1 MKYKIQSFALSL
13 LACVMLTACK
23 NFLDI
28 EAEGSLPSAGI
39 DHSKVDNIYKPV
51 AAIYAE
57 ARSVFEFNYIVVA
70 EIVSDDSDKGSD
82 PSDSPSAI
90 EIDQFKYTPTND
102 MINSYWVS
110 LYNVVS
116 AANYALS
123 EMPLF
128 EQEMKTTEQ
137 KEMTRQFGAEA
148 RVWRAWSYFM
158 LVKSFGRVPLITR
171 SMSSD
176 ELNSVKQAEIRE
188 IYDFIEGELIE
199 AMKLL
204 PESYTGSGNEG
215 RINYYTAMA
224 ILAKVYL
231 YDKKYTESAACCD
244 TIIASGRFDLMPTY
258 QDVFRTENN
267 NSKESLF
274 EAQSS
279 TLGQTTGDAPYM
291 NYAYY
296 QGPRNNKPSN
306 MQGWGFKVPS
316 NSLIQFLTDRN
327 DTERMKTSLLYRG
340 TMTEYGDSIMMG
352 CANEVYN
359 GKVYSPSIYNT
370 MGLNSYGR
378 NYNIR
383 LIRYAEI
390 LLIMAE
396 DLVQGATGTF
406 ASGMTAQLALDKVR
420 TRAGLPTGVAATL
433 ESIYDERRA
442 ELCMEEDRFFDL
454 VRTGRAAKYL
464 GPLGFK
470 SGKNEVYPVPYAQRQ
485 LNPNLDPTP
494 GYTY

>member
-1 MKYKIQSFALSL
+1 MTFNFKSIL
-13 LACVMLTACK
+13 LTLGACIVLTACDS
-23 NFLDI
+23 FLNI
-28 EAEGSLPSAGI
+28 EAEGSLPSQGI

-51 AAIYAE
+51 AAIYAQT
-57 ARSVFEFNYIVVA
+57 RSVFEFNYIIVA
-70 EIVSDDSDKGSD
+70 EVISDDSDKGSD
-82 PSDSPSAI
+82 PSDSPAAA
-90 EIDQFKYTPTND
+90 EIDAFKFTPSND

-110 LYNVVS
+110 LFNVVS

-128 EQEMKTTEQ
+128 EAEAKTDEVRESIKQYT
-137 KEMTRQFGAEA
+137 AEA

-158 LVKSFGRVPLITR
+158 LVKSFGRVPLINK

-176 ELNSVKQAEIRE
+176 ELNSVKQAEVRE
-188 IYDFIEGELIE
+188 IYDFIETELIE
-199 AMKLL
+199 AMKQL
-204 PESYTGSGNEG
+204 PKTYPAGNEG

-224 ILAKVYL
+224 ILSKVYL
-231 YDKKYTESAACCD
+231 YDKKYTEAAVCCD
-244 TIIASGRFDLMPTY
+244 SIIRSNKFDLMPTY
-258 QDVFRTENN
+258 KDVFRTENN

-316 NSLIQFLTDRN
+316 KSLIQFLTDRGE
-327 DTERMKTSLLYRG
+327 TERMKTALLYRG
-340 TMTEYGDSIMMG
+340 TKTEEGDSIMSC

-359 GKVYSPSIYNT
+359 GKVYSPSSYNT

-396 DLVQGATGTF
+396 AQVQGATGDF
-406 ASGMTAQLALDKVR
+406 IMSADAALNKVR
-420 TRAGLPTGVAATL
+420 TRVGLAPVAADL
-433 ESIYDERRA
+433 ETIYEERRA

-470 SGKNEVYPVPYAQRQ
+470 TGKNELLPVPFAQRQ